1 MTQFDIDK
9 KTGLKYRPDLGELHV
24 IREQSQYQKLD
35 FEGRTVMDVGA
46 NIGSFVHLAGTQGA
60 KMIWAYEPMPPTFDL
75 LAANVSKMA
84 NDTCNFECN
93 KVALTGGQKPR
104 VNFYLSKTYPSC
116 HTTVP
121 VRGREQISV
130 DARNFWDT
138 LHQNRPQILKV
149 DIEGGEYD
157 FMFEE
162 KLPPYV
168 EQLAIELHMKNK
180 AQQELA
186 KKLTLQF
193 EEWHSHRKFRF
204 NWHVTTL
211 VLHRHK
217 ESELGRVREWIS
229 SL

>member
-1 MTQFDIDK
+1 MCIWPERR
-9 KTGLKYRPDLGELHV
+9 G
-24 IREQSQYQKLD
+24 QK
-35 FEGRTVMDVGA
+35 
-46 NIGSFVHLAGTQGA
+46 
-60 KMIWAYEPMPPTFDL
+60 IWAYEPMPPTFDL